1 METAILISKILGI
14 IYFAFGIGM
23 LVNPSFYRREIPKL
37 HENSAYLILGGFLA
51 IVFGFLILEGQN
63 TWPSDWT
70 VVITILGWIA
80 ILKGA
85 ILLAFPNSMNLFKPL
100 FESKLFMNI
109 LTPSVI
115 IMGAIFIYLG
125 FFTN

>member
-1 METAILISKILGI
+1 METALLISKILGI

-37 HENSAYLILGGFLA
+37 LENSAYLILGGFLA

-70 VVITILGWIA
+70 VVITIL
-80 ILKGA
+80 
-85 ILLAFPNSMNLFKPL
+85 
-100 FESKLFMNI
+100 
-109 LTPSVI
+109 
-115 IMGAIFIYLG
+115 
-125 FFTN
+125 

>member
-1 METAILISKILGI
+1 METALLISKILGI

-23 LVNPSFYRREIPKL
+23 LVNPSFYRKEIPKL
-37 HENSAYLILGGFLA
+37 LENSAYLILGGFLA

-70 VVITILGWIA
+70 VVITILGWVA

-85 ILLAFPNSMNLFKPL
+85 MLLAFPNSMNLFKPL

>member
-1 METAILISKILGI
+1 METALLISKILGI

-37 HENSAYLILGGFLA
+37 LENSAYLILGGFLA

>member
-1 METAILISKILGI
+1 METALLISKILGI

-37 HENSAYLILGGFLA
+37 LENSAYLILGGFLA

-85 ILLAFPNSMNLFKPL
+85 MLLAFPNSMNLFKPL

-109 LTPSVI
+109 PTPSVI

>member
-1 METAILISKILGI
+1 METALLISKILGI

-37 HENSAYLILGGFLA
+37 LENSAYLILGGFLA

-85 ILLAFPNSMNLFKPL
+85 MLLAFPNSMNLFKPL

>member
-1 METAILISKILGI
+1 METALLISKILGI

-37 HENSAYLILGGFLA
+37 LENSAYLILGGFLA

-70 VVITILGWIA
+70 VVITILGWVA

-85 ILLAFPNSMNLFKPL
+85 MLLAFPNSMNLFKPL